1 MSSRGDQL
9 SQEAETLLKKKP
21 FFGKDKHNIHVA
33 DKFKQAG
40 NAYKTDRVWKRAGEC
55 HDHSGQIYSQNKEE
69 KSGIDEYIEAAKCY
83 EKDPECYKQ
92 AVSSYKNAASLLSKN
107 EARAF
112 EAGNCLADAG
122 QVLLKAN
129 KIDDGLN
136 LLEDAAKT
144 LKNAKESNANV
155 AKIYEQIAD
164 MLSDKGQYMKAV
176 DFYQNVIQI
185 RLGNSL
191 TQGSAGI
198 VFFKAALTYLQL
210 NDIPGMK
217 KKLDDFLKQNPAYR
231 NDFHYKFLVE
241 LVEKIDQRDGAGFE
255 EAVTRFGRQ
264 STVDHWT
271 QSRLDGLRQFVQ
283 TDEGNDDEDVGIL

>member
-198 VFFKAALTYLQL
+198 VFFKANSDNLVFAASVGNPDASSDEYVPLVLKISPNGTLSVSKDTQL
-210 NDIPGMK
+210 DTGANDS
-217 KKLDDFLKQNPAYR
+217 A
-231 NDFHYKFLVE
+231 
-241 LVEKIDQRDGAGFE
+241 E
-255 EAVTRFGRQ
+255 E
-264 STVDHWT
+264 
-271 QSRLDGLRQFVQ
+271 
-283 TDEGNDDEDVGIL
+283 